1 MECCRNVRVK
11 LDVHFLLIGD
21 LFIARLDLRAD
32 PVRERVFQN
41 GGDHVA
47 NPHAA
52 DFVEL
57 LAVGKV
63 AVDVVGLPLA
73 ELLDLLQGQRLVV
86 RHGDVLDFLRENLYM
101 GNGG

>member
-1 MECCRNVRVK
+1 MKCCRYVSVQ
-11 LDVHFLLIGD
+11 LDVHLLLIGD
-21 LFIARLDLRAD
+21 FLIAGLDLRAD
-32 PVRERVFQN
+32 PVRESVFEN
-41 GGDHVA
+41 GGDDVA

-57 LAVGKV
+57 LAVRKV
-63 AVDVVGLPLA
+63 AVDVVGLPPA

>member
-1 MECCRNVRVK
+1 MKCCRYVSVQ
-11 LDVHFLLIGD
+11 LDVHLLLIGD
-21 LFIARLDLRAD
+21 FLIARLDLCPD
-32 PVRERVFQN
+32 PICEIVFEH
-41 GGDHVA
+41 GGDDVA

-57 LAVGKV
+57 LPVGEI
-63 AVDVVGLPLA
+63 AIDIIGLPAA
-73 ELLDLLQGQRLVV
+73 EFLDLLQGQRLVV

>member
-1 MECCRNVRVK
+1 MECCRNFRVK
-11 LDVHFLLIGD
+11 LDVHLLLVGD
-21 LFIARLDLRAD
+21 LFIACLDLRAD
-32 PVRERVFQN
+32 PVRECLLQN
-41 GGDHVA
+41 GGDDVA

-57 LAVGKV
+57 LPVGEI
-63 AVDVVGLPLA
+63 AIDIIGLPAA
-73 ELLDLLQGQRLVV
+73 EFLDLLQGQRLVV

>member
-1 MECCRNVRVK
+1 MKCCRYVSVQ
-11 LDVHFLLIGD
+11 LDVHLLLIGD
-21 LFIARLDLRAD
+21 FLIAGLDLRAD
-32 PVRERVFQN
+32 PVREIVFEN
-41 GGDHVA
+41 GGDDVA

-57 LAVGKV
+57 LPVGEI
-63 AVDVVGLPLA
+63 AIDIIGLPAA
-73 ELLDLLQGQRLVV
+73 EFLDLLQGQRLVV

>member
-11 LDVHFLLIGD
+11 LDVHLLLVGD
-21 LFIARLDLRAD
+21 LFIAGLDLRAD
-32 PVRERVFQN
+32 PVRERVLQN
-41 GGDHVA
+41 GGDDVA

-57 LAVGKV
+57 LAVGEV
-63 AVDVVGLPLA
+63 AVDVVGLPPA